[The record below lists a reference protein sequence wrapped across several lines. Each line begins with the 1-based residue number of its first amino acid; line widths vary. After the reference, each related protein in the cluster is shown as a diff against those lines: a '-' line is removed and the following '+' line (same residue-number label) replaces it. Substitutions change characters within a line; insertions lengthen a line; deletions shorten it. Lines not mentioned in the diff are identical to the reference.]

1 MNNMKKR
8 RKRLIK
14 ERDQLQKKI
23 VKLDRIFCNESFD
36 ELEEA
41 DQHLLRIQLWS
52 METYLNV
59 LNARIGE

>member
-1 MNNMKKR
+1 MKKR